1 MLQVA
6 YCDSQIYAAELNKF
20 KTSEFFKF
28 IFNIVES
35 GITSKIYSQ
44 RAELIINHM
53 NPSIEKLEYGNSLVL
68 CESTISHAINKLI
81 IDVPS
86 AIEIKKCSIDACD
99 TQVVSTLKYITF
111 QVNDGETIKEL
122 QTYINTRTETEY
134 INCGDNCKGV
144 KTITT
149 DISKMHL
156 FIDILYWEGKL
167 FYYYYLLKY

>member
-28 IFNIVES
+28 ISNIVES

-68 CESTISHAINKLI
+68 CESTINHAINKLI
-81 IDVPS
+81 MDVPS

-149 DISKMHL
+149 DISKIHL

-167 FYYYYLLKY
+167 FYYYFLLKY